1 MQQQLRKRWKCRG
14 SFVQATAAVFMTEM
28 RPRSKDKFPLMYN
41 ALQIQANPGNVPLAS
56 INQIQTTPVDSLHH
70 HHHSHPHHD
79 MTLRFKREFQSETD
93 GENNDALL
101 KLPST
106 TATTTQVASVTAPLI
121 HSIKVSQEM
130 SLEQQQQHE
139 QQQHQ
144 QHWRPAESPLIR
156 SFSEPVM

>member
-1 MQQQLRKRWKCRG
+1 
-14 SFVQATAAVFMTEM
+14 
-28 RPRSKDKFPLMYN
+28 MYN

-56 INQIQTTPVDSLHH
+56 INQIQTAPVDSLHH
-70 HHHSHPHHD
+70 THPHHD
-79 MTLRFKREFQSETD
+79 MTLRFKQEFQSETD

-106 TATTTQVASVTAPLI
+106 ATTTQVATVAAPLI

-144 QHWRPAESPLIR
+144 QHWRPADSPLIR